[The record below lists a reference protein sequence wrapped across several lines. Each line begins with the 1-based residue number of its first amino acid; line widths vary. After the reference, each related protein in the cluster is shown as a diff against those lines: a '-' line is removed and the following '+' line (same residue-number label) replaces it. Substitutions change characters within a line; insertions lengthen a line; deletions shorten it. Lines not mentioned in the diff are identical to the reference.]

1 MRWVII
7 TPISKNIKIGPQEND
22 IKSGRINATKENITR
37 IAVKLSNT
45 GNRVFLSLDLKYAGY
60 TKIPNIPTNT
70 NQLICF
76 RRTFLGLI
84 DIVNIKLPITI
95 ISVII
100 KDHIDPKYWRI
111 ST

>member
-60 TKIPNIPTNT
+60 TRTPNILSSSTSENVRKFCYRHDGYEIEAIQ
-70 NQLICF
+70 N
-76 RRTFLGLI
+76 
-84 DIVNIKLPITI
+84 VKL
-95 ISVII
+95 SV
-100 KDHIDPKYWRI
+100 KK
-111 ST
+111 SC